1 MSNSN
6 IQAQETQHL
15 IKPVIVILASN
26 PEFQIVRT
34 ARICWNTGEEKIAY
48 HATLE
53 KDAKPKLNS

>member
-15 IKPVIVILASN
+15 IEPVIVILASN

-34 ARICWNTGEEKIAY
+34 ARICCNTGEEKNCLSCY
-48 HATLE
+48 LG
-53 KDAKPKLNS
+53 KGCKAKT